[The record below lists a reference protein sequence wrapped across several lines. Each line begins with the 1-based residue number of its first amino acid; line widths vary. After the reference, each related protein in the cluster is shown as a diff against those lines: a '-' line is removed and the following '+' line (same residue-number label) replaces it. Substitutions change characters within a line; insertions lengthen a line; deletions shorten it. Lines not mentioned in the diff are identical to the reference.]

1 MTPFRYRYHGPEAK
15 PIREALKEWCEEIEG
30 NLIGAGP
37 ESQRDCG
44 PRAELLGALLAI
56 ADEAGAD
63 WPDRARAFWGPIYVT
78 RHAKAEA
85 RTMGVELLARCHER
99 RLATKTGSGPK
110 TS

>member
-1 MTPFRYRYHGPEAK
+1 MPPG
-15 PIREALKEWCEEIEG
+15 IEDR
-30 NLIGAGP
+30 AA
-37 ESQRDCG
+37 DCWE
-44 PRAELLGALLAI
+44 PLLAI

-63 WPDRARAFWGPIYVT
+63 LPDRARAAAVYLT

-85 RTMGVELLARCHER
+85 RTMGVELLPTAAR